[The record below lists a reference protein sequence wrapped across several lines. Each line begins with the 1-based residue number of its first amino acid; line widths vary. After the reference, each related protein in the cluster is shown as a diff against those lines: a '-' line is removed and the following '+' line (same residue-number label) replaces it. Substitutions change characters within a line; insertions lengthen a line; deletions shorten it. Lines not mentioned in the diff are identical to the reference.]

1 MTGMGTDILAAL
13 GIVGCIV
20 FADSMLDSKVG
31 LCMVAVSVMML
42 ILGVSHE

>member
-20 FADSMLDSKVG
+20 FADSMDSKAG
-31 LCMVAVSVMML
+31 LCMLAVSVMMFF
-42 ILGVSHE
+42 LGVSHE